1 MTFSLQTHVKG
12 RLDKG
17 YYKVFLLSCSSG
29 FHTQRL
35 MDELGPYL
43 MNAGHDTTFIEL
55 QIYNH
60 MVDTVYIECE
70 FVINPAKTAV
80 TARTPGTS
88 PDQTNPREQQINT
101 RVINHLGLC
110 RFAWDPCG
118 VISRDNFVRHCSAG
132 V

>member
-55 QIYNH
+55 QIHNH
-60 MVDTVYIECE
+60 MVPRYLSSVYLCWNGTAIE
-70 FVINPAKTAV
+70 
-80 TARTPGTS
+80 
-88 PDQTNPREQQINT
+88 
-101 RVINHLGLC
+101 
-110 RFAWDPCG
+110 
-118 VISRDNFVRHCSAG
+118 
-132 V
+132 